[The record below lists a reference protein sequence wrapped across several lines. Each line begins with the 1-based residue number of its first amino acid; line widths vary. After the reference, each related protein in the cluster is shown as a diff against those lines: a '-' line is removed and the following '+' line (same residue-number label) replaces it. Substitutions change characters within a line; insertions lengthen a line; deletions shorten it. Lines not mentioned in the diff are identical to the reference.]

1 MLTDD
6 GRRTMHDDGRQP
18 MTIGHLSD
26 SGDLKMENI
35 PSYGFSKWHTSYYAS
50 SENMK
55 FMNLPVPEWIGKQG
69 LLQT

>member
-26 SGDLKMENI
+26 SGDLKI
-35 PSYGFSKWHTSYYAS
+35 ILQLLVQKSYFNYWY
-50 SENMK
+50 N
-55 FMNLPVPEWIGKQG
+55 VI
-69 LLQT
+69 